1 MDDLSL
7 IYSEIIT
14 EHNQDTTNKRKIDDP
29 DIKERGHNPSC
40 GDDITLSLKFNG
52 DVIEDVAYEGS
63 GCAISQAST
72 SMMIDLIKGK
82 TIEEAM
88 DYVNTFIGMIKKKV
102 TDEKQLEKLEDAIA
116 LKNISMMPA
125 RVKCAV
131 LAWHTLDE
139 AIKKKNAKKV
149 PSQK

>member
-14 EHNQDTTNKRKIDDP
+14 EHNQDTTNKRKIEDP

-52 DVIEDVAYEGS
+52 DIIEDVAYEGS

-139 AIKKKNAKKV
+139 AIKKKNVEKI

>member
-14 EHNQDTTNKRKIDDP
+14 EHNQDTTNKRELENP
-29 DIKERGHNPSC
+29 DLKERGHNPSC
-40 GDDITLSLKFNG
+40 GDDITLSLKFKG
-52 DVIEDVAYEGS
+52 DVIDDIAYEGS

-72 SMMIDLIKGK
+72 SMMIDLIKGR
-82 TIEEAM
+82 TIEEALN
-88 DYVNTFIGMIKKKV
+88 YVKTFIGMIKKEI
-102 TDEKQLEKLEDAIA
+102 TDEKELEKLEDAIA

-131 LAWHTLDE
+131 LAWHTLEE
-139 AIKKKNAKKV
+139 AIKKKKKD
-149 PSQK
+149 SSDN